1 MALAVP
7 LNWVGEGVLPVN
19 VPFAVGRMV
28 AEAEARVLLVRAL
41 LDRVVF
47 VVTDATGVTD
57 GVTDTG
63 VTDGGVTD
71 TVVVGFVVTGVT
83 DTGVTET
90 GVTDT
95 GVTEGTG
102 VDNLIVEV

>member
-19 VPFAVGRMV
+19 VPFAVALGRTV
-28 AEAEARVLLVRAL
+28 AEAETRELLVR
-41 LDRVVF
+41 VVF
-47 VVTDATGVTD
+47 GVTDAAGVTD

-63 VTDGGVTD
+63 VTDL
-71 TVVVGFVVTGVT
+71 GVT
-83 DTGVTET
+83 DTGVTDAGVTETGVTDT